1 MNRNNIY
8 TIFIIICILAVIAS
22 YTLITTE
29 LKNTTLTPINTKSQ
43 PCPDYWTYDSSDNLC
58 YDINNDMHD
67 FSTYT
72 FCDKIR
78 YTKDPV
84 TKVPWNG
91 ISNIYNKKCDITVE
105 PQTDNNPDYYEN
117 NKEYSYITSIFA
129 YSVLVLL
136 FLFIDYSL
144 GWRGRLVRFTII
156 LIFIEFILSNA
167 IGYRG

>member
-1 MNRNNIY
+1 MNLNTIY
-8 TIFIIICILAVIAS
+8 TIIVTICILVVVAS
-22 YTLITTE
+22 YKLIQTE
-29 LKNTTLTPINTKSQ
+29 LQNTELTPINTKSQ
-43 PCPDYWTYDSSDNLC
+43 PCPDYWKYDSSNNLC
-58 YDINNDMHD
+58 YDISGASHD

-78 YTKDPV
+78 YSKDPV
-84 TKVPWNG
+84 HNVVWNG

-105 PQTDNNPDYYEN
+105 PQTDNSPDYYEN
-117 NKEYSYITSIFA
+117 NKENSYITSIFA

-144 GWRGRLVRFTII
+144 GWRGRLARFTII